1 MEELTLT
8 TPSIMFSAISL
19 ILLAYTNRFLAYA
32 QLVRNLKAEF
42 DKEQTQITELQLANI
57 TKRLYL
63 TRSMQIFGV
72 TSLFFCVACTLFIY
86 IDMQIIAAVTFGIS
100 LLLLMTSLAI
110 SVKEILISVKALEY
124 HLDDMKKK
132 KGPGRSKK

>member
-32 QLVRNLKAEF
+32 QLVRNLKTEF
-42 DKEQTQITELQLANI
+42 DKTHTQITELQLANI

-63 TRSMQIFGV
+63 TRSMQVFGV
-72 TSLFFCVACTLFIY
+72 MSLLFCVICTLFIY
-86 IDMQIIAAVTFGIS
+86 INMQTIAAITFGIS
-100 LLLLMTSLAI
+100 LMLLITSLAI
-110 SVKEILISVKALEY
+110 SIKEILISVKALEY

-132 KGPGRSKK
+132 GK